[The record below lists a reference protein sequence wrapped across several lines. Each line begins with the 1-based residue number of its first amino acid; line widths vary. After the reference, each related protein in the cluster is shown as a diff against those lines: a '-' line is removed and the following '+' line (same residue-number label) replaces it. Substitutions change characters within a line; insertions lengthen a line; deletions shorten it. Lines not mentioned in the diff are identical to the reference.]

1 MVMQRPLMLIG
12 VSWSPKMTVET
23 KMTATSLK
31 MPATE
36 LNTTK
41 D

>member
-1 MVMQRPLMLIG
+1 MVTQRPLMLIG
-12 VSWSPKMTVET
+12 VNWSWKRTVET

-36 LNTTK
+36 L
-41 D
+41 